1 MSIFK
6 LSTGTTVQS
15 TGTAEMGGGNLEPI
29 PQGTKLKACITDVKW
44 EDASRDDDT
53 QIIKARW
60 DVLDGPYAKRVVF
73 QKLQVNNSDTKKADK
88 HRTMLAAIDTNAGGK
103 LQKLDR
109 MPSDIDLQVALVNK
123 AMLIVVDV
131 WDKNTENG
139 PVPGGNWVR
148 QVEGSGATKK
158 ASPTAAPAAKA
169 APAPQPHIDDSEIPF

>member
-44 EDASRDDDT
+44 ENASRDDDT

-60 DVLDGPYAKRVVF
+60 DVLDGPYAKRVIF
-73 QKLQVNNSDTKKADK
+73 QKIRVNESDPKKADK

-109 MPSDIDLQVALVNK
+109 MPSDIDLQAALVNRP
-123 AMLIVVDV
+123 MLIVAGV
-131 WDKNTENG
+131 WEMEGDKG
-139 PVPGGNWVR
+139 PMSGNWVR
-148 QVEGSGATKK
+148 QVEGSGAAKK
-158 ASPTAAPAAKA
+158 APPAPTPAAKSV
-169 APAPQPHIDDSEIPF
+169 PSPQPHIDDSEIPF